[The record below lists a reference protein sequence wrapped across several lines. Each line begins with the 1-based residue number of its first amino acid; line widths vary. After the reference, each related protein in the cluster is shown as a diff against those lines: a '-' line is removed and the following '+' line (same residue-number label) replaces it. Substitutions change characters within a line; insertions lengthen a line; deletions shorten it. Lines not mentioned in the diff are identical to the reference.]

1 MSGQL
6 LAMQPWCKAGFFNDV
21 MQLDDESCLYNN
33 EVILDI
39 ANGNNLKLL
48 PRYIDIET
56 IIGAINVGSQ
66 SNRVLYNRTFG
77 AYNYNK
83 QVYNE

>member
-1 MSGQL
+1 MSGRL
-6 LAMQPWCKAGFFNDV
+6 LAMQPWCKVGFFNEV
-21 MQLDDESCLYNN
+21 MQFDDESCLYND

-39 ANGNNLKLL
+39 ASGNNLKLL
-48 PRYIDIET
+48 PCQICIET
-56 IIGAINVGSQ
+56 VIGAINVGSQ